1 MTTEPNQSS
10 IDAIA
15 QSLMAA
21 EPTSESNLNE
31 VADDLILEP
40 QDVEPEIEAEAAESE
55 DVADY
60 ESDDDDFVDED
71 EYADE
76 AAVQMELSD
85 DLELEVKSDG
95 TVKKVTLSELK
106 RGYAGQDYIQ
116 KTMEQNA
123 QQRKEVEQLSE
134 VMQQDRQRL
143 AELVNALEQGNAPM
157 RPQQPSKELQ
167 NSDPL
172 GYLEAM
178 EQYRQ
183 DVAEYDQ
190 FQQQTQAELEKAR
203 QQDYALSQQ
212 YAQQQAELLRQ
223 EIPELNDPE
232 KSKQLMTD
240 ITDVATNYYKVPQE
254 VLGALTH
261 GWEFK
266 IMRDAVA
273 YRKLQETKGKVEEKT
288 KAARP
293 MVKPGAKQSKTQSS
307 ERKRQQARA
316 KMRKDGSPDSVANFL
331 LS

>member
-1 MTTEPNQSS
+1 MTTEPNQGS

-15 QSLMAA
+15 NSLMAA

-60 ESDDDDFVDED
+60 EGDDDDFVDED

-76 AAVQMELSD
+76 AAVPMELSD

-95 TVKKVTLSELK
+95 VVKKVTLSELK

-123 QQRKEVEQLSE
+123 LQKKEVEQLSE

-143 AELVNALEQGNAPM
+143 QELISSLEQGNAPM
-157 RPQQPSKELQ
+157 PPKQPSKELQ

-178 EQYRQ
+178 EQYRE
-183 DVAEYDQ
+183 DVAQYQQ

-203 QQDYALSQQ
+203 QQEYAASQA

-293 MVKPGAKQSKTQSS
+293 MVKPGAKPSKSQNSAK
-307 ERKRQQARA
+307 KRQQAKA
-316 KMRKDGSPDSVANFL
+316 NMRKRGTLDSVTDYL

>member
-1 MTTEPNQSS
+1 MTTDQNS

-15 QSLMAA
+15 KSLMGEAPA
-21 EPTSESNLNE
+21 SENNLNE
-31 VADDLILEP
+31 VADDLITEH
-40 QDVEPEIEAEAAESE
+40 QDVDTEIEADAAESD

-60 ESDDDDFVDED
+60 DSDEIVDED

-76 AAVQMELSD
+76 AAVPMELSD
-85 DLELEVKSDG
+85 DLELEIKSNG
-95 TVKKVTLSELK
+95 QIKKVTLSELK

-116 KTMEQNA
+116 KGMEENA
-123 QQRKEVEQLSE
+123 QQRKEVEQISQA
-134 VMQQDRQRL
+134 MQQDRQRL
-143 AELVNALEQGNAPM
+143 AELVSALENGTAPM

-183 DVAEYDQ
+183 DVAQYDQ
-190 FQQQTQAELEKAR
+190 FQQQTQQQLEQAR
-203 QQDYALSQQ
+203 QQEYALSQQ

-223 EIPELNDPE
+223 EMPELNDPE

-240 ITDVATNYYKVPQE
+240 IQDVAVNYYKVPHE

-273 YRKLQETKGKVEEKT
+273 YRKLQAKKEKVEEKT

-293 MVKPGAKQSKTQSS
+293 MVPAGAKQSTTQSKA
-307 ERKRQQARA
+307 RKQQDARRRMQ
-316 KMRKDGSPDSVANFL
+316 KRGTHDSVVDYL